1 MELEKFYNTIRKT
14 MTLTQENVRGFDLI
28 LTEAEKRNVY
38 INDLAYILATTWH
51 ETAARMHPIAEYGKG
66 KGRKYGVPG
75 KYKQIP
81 YGRGYVQLTWD
92 FNYEKADKELKL
104 GGRLLRDFDLALRPE
119 IAIPILFVGMEQGW
133 FTGKK
138 LRDFI
143 DEIDEDDEED
153 QREFEEGRKIING
166 KDKKRLIAIYA
177 LLFEKALKAA
187 RYGRRATEKPVE
199 KPKEVPATIQPE
211 VTKPSVQPSV
221 SFWEAILKM
230 IGLMK

>member
-1 MELEKFYNTIRKT
+1 MELDKFYNTIRKT
-14 MTLTQENVRGFDLI
+14 MTLTSENVRGFDLI
-28 LTEAEKRNVY
+28 LSEAEKRKIY

-66 KGRKYGVPG
+66 KGRKYGVKG
-75 KYKQIP
+75 KYGQIP

-104 GGRLLRDFDLALRPE
+104 GGKLLKNFDLALHPD

-138 LRDFI
+138 LRD
-143 DEIDEDDEED
+143 EIDESDLED
-153 QREFEEGRKIING
+153 GREYEEGRRIING
-166 KDKKRLIAIYA
+166 KDKKRLIAVYA